1 MLDSTFYFHFQIG
14 DDDNYCVRR
23 YYTIEP
29 FNLDCIKIDPI
40 KKLQS
45 YFYSMDITALKC
57 DLTDKEFLEHIGVK
71 INQLKETP
79 YTLYFQKKFDNFSID
94 DIEKELIKVA
104 EMMNIAVKPVVR
116 YSDLNNLKGQI
127 VGSAIGA
134 AVGPINNSV
143 IGGVIGSFINN
154 LNDKFFYKSILKNK
168 RKEKDTDDKTD
179 KNALKKE
186 GIIKKEDISNDAF
199 NMESYVIDILDSL
212 KSQGN
217 TVIITDNYLFPKT
230 YDDIY
235 KKYLKNILNHLKAK
249 KIIHLGNER
258 AFNKNLFDYVKFELS
273 FSKTSLNHENVNDFH
288 DRFWITKETLSGMV
302 IGSSLNGIGKK
313 FCYYNE
319 LNRQDV
325 ETILNYLN
333 L

>member
-1 MLDSTFYFHFQIG
+1 MLDSTFYFPIG

-57 DLTDKEFLEHIGVK
+57 DFQDKKFLEHIGIK
-71 INQLKETP
+71 IDELKENT
-79 YTLYFQKKFDNFSID
+79 YTLYFQKKFDNFSIG

-104 EMMNIAVKPVVR
+104 EMMNIAVKPVIG
-116 YSDLNNLKGQI
+116 YNDNLKGQI
-127 VGSAIGA
+127 VGNVIGA
-134 AVGPINNSV
+134 AAAVEPINNSV
-143 IGGVIGSFINN
+143 RGGGIGSFRNI
-154 LNDKFFYKSILKNK
+154 LNDLFNKSILKNK
-168 RKEKDTDDKTD
+168 RKEKDTHDKTD

-186 GIIKKEDISNDAF
+186 GIIKKEDTSNDAF
-199 NMESYVIDILDSL
+199 NMESYVIDILDNL

-217 TVIITDNYLFPKT
+217 TVIITDNYLFPKKCN
-230 YDDIY
+230 DIY
-235 KKYLKNILNHLKAK
+235 KKCLKNILNHLKAK
-249 KIIHLGNER
+249 EIIHLGTDR
-258 AFNKNLFDYVKFELS
+258 AFNKNLFDYVKIELS
-273 FSKTSLNHENVNDFH
+273 FSKTTLNHENADDFH
-288 DRFWITKETLSGMV
+288 DRFWIAKETLSGMV
-302 IGSSLNGIGKK
+302 IGASLNGIGKK

-325 ETILNYLN
+325 ETILSYLN